1 MEKKN
6 IVKRQSDSQ
15 KSDERGKGRSLSS
28 LTMLFGFFKPYKLNL
43 MLASLVLIATAGIS
57 LSFPIAIRRVV
68 DGFYIGSSQLMDS
81 YFIAAIG
88 LASFLA
94 IGTALR
100 FYLVTRL
107 GERVVTDIR
116 IALFKKVISMSP
128 GFFERLLTGEI
139 LSRITTDTTLI
150 LSVVSSSVSLALR
163 NILLLIGGLIFMF
176 LTSVKLSLLVL
187 LLVPVMVIPI
197 LAMGRKLRRLSRDSQ
212 SKIAD
217 SSGVAS
223 EMLLSASTIQAFNYT
238 KEAKRVF
245 SEISEDSF
253 TIARKRI
260 RIRSLMTALIIF
272 VVFVGIVVI
281 LWVGA
286 RDVRSGTISPGFLVQ
301 FVIYS
306 SFVAGAVA
314 ALSEVFGELQRAA
327 GATERITELL
337 ASSDPIKPPKTLL
350 KIDREAVEGTIILKN
365 VTFYYPTRPSELVLK
380 DLNFILEKGKT
391 LALVGPSG
399 AGKSSVFLV
408 LLRFY
413 EFFGGTITLDGKS
426 IKEMDPENLR
436 EQFSFVPQEP
446 AIFANSVLENI
457 RFGRPE
463 ASDLEVE
470 NAAKRAAAFDFIVKL
485 PKGFNTFVGEKGVLL
500 SVGQKQRIAIA
511 RAFLR
516 DAPILLLDE
525 ATASLDAENEHE
537 VQIALEELSQER
549 TVIVIAHRLSTVK
562 RANKILVLD
571 QGQIIANGTHKEL
584 LRENGLYK
592 KLAKLQFID
601 R

>member
-6 IVKRQSDSQ
+6 IINRQGASQ
-15 KSDERGKGRSLSS
+15 KFAERGKGRSLSS
-28 LTMLFGFFKPYKLNL
+28 LTTLFGFFKPYKLNL

-68 DGFYIGSSQLMDS
+68 DGFYIGSPQLMDS

-163 NILLLIGGLIFMF
+163 NFLLLIGGLIFMF

-187 LLVPVMVIPI
+187 LLVPIMVIPI
-197 LAMGRKLRRLSRDSQ
+197 LVMGRKLRRLSRDSQ

-223 EMLLSASTIQAFNYT
+223 EMLLAATTIQAFNYT
-238 KEAKRVF
+238 KEARRVF

-253 TIARKRI
+253 GVAKRRI

-272 VVFVGIVVI
+272 VVFVGIVII

-327 GATERITELL
+327 GATERIMELL
-337 ASSDPIKPPKTLL
+337 ASSDPIKHPQNPV
-350 KIDREAVEGTIILKN
+350 KIGQALVDGTIIFRN

-380 DLNFILEKGKT
+380 DLNFTLEKGKT

-426 IKEMDPENLR
+426 IKEMDLENLR
-436 EQFSFVPQEP
+436 EQIAFVPQEP

-457 RFGRPE
+457 RFGRPA

-470 NAAKRAAAFDFIVKL
+470 NAAKRAAAYDFIVKL

-525 ATASLDAENEHE
+525 ATASLDAENENE
-537 VQIALEELSQER
+537 VQIALEELSQKR

-571 QGQIIANGTHKEL
+571 QGQIIAKGTHEEL
-584 LRENGLYK
+584 LRENGLYN